1 MTTAMLHADLR
12 LAWPGFDLAL
22 RTDLPLAGITAVFG
36 PSGCGKSTLLR
47 IIAGLETGAQ
57 GSLRLGDEVW
67 QQTHQQ
73 AQQQQTQQ
81 RQMRPVPAHQR
92 GVGLVFQDARLFA
105 HLSVE
110 GNLRYADQRSRKAS
124 DGAANINLADV
135 VRQLDIAPLLARRT
149 AQLSGG
155 ERQRVAIARTL
166 LARPRLLLMDEPLA
180 ALDARRKAEILPL
193 IERLPAAFGVP
204 VLYVT
209 HDLAEV
215 TRLASSMLLLNAGSV
230 VAQGPLDDVLQRLN
244 LPGIDPFEAGVLLR
258 PRVTAHDT
266 QWQLLKLDLEG
277 QPMAVPVPQSLATQ
291 PTSAWPA
298 VGSTLPL
305 RVRARDVALA
315 TQAPQGLS
323 IRNVLQGVLLE
334 LQMSDTQA
342 QAEALLD
349 VGGQRLRARLTRQAV
364 VELGLREG
372 QTVWA
377 LVKSVALEDTSA
389 AAG

>member
-342 QAEALLD
+342 LAEALLD

-389 AAG
+389 SAG